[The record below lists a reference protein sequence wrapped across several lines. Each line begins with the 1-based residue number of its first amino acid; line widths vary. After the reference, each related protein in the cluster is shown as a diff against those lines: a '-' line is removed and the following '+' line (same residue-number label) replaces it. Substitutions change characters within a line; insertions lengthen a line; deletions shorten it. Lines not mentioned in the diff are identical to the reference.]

1 MIFFIII
8 IKYGLKTLLFFK
20 ISLVYKNCAEYKFT
34 TGNTETCKLEIYI
47 KYKKNQPKA
56 APHQSTSCCRDF
68 RRKLSGILS
77 FQCFKE
83 KVLSGRMFH
92 TNTFLCVITEITT
105 NKTVSEFT
113 VSPCVVIWAIVSYLK
128 EIKIQQHWVLQNL
141 NRIFN
146 LQFSG
151 SVQK

>member
-1 MIFFIII
+1 
-8 IKYGLKTLLFFK
+8 
-20 ISLVYKNCAEYKFT
+20 
-34 TGNTETCKLEIYI
+34 
-47 KYKKNQPKA
+47 
-56 APHQSTSCCRDF
+56 
-68 RRKLSGILS
+68 
-77 FQCFKE
+77 
-83 KVLSGRMFH
+83 MFH

-105 NKTVSEFT
+105 KTVTEFT
-113 VSPCVVIWAIVSYLK
+113 ISPCVVIWAIVSYLK